1 MFKFLKFTSY
11 LLVDIVAVI
20 LPIAM
25 AISTLLV
32 LKRFKDSNQLLVIL
46 STGASPLKLLSPL
59 ITVSFLIMGYLFLS
73 HSYISPKAWT
83 NFWQM
88 EFNIR
93 NNIDPPENSGVLFS
107 NNGVSAY
114 AQGYKG
120 NLFFENIFII
130 DSRSSEKIN
139 SYYAKTGTIENNVLI
154 LLNGEKIEVNFKQHS
169 KSVTKFDSYRYD
181 LREIMKKKNRKVQP
195 NEKYIDELLKID
207 INSTEKEDIAGRALL
222 HQKITSPFLTIIFS
236 LFVYIF
242 IIFAAH
248 SRNPKKNTW
257 IPIMFIIIM
266 QGIYFWLVNAAGSNE
281 IFIPIIYLFI
291 GISILIE
298 LIFLVRGQRW

>member
-25 AISTLLV
+25 AISSLLV

-46 STGASPLKLLSPL
+46 STGASPLKLLTPL
-59 ITVSFLIMGYLFLS
+59 LTVSSLIMGYLFFS
-73 HSYISPKAWT
+73 NAYISPKAWT

-93 NNIDPPENSGVLFS
+93 NNIDPPANSGLLFS

-130 DSRSSEKIN
+130 DSRNSEKMN
-139 SYYAKTGTIENNVLI
+139 SYYI
-154 LLNGEKIEVNFKQHS
+154 
-169 KSVTKFDSYRYD
+169 
-181 LREIMKKKNRKVQP
+181 
-195 NEKYIDELLKID
+195 
-207 INSTEKEDIAGRALL
+207 
-222 HQKITSPFLTIIFS
+222 
-236 LFVYIF
+236 
-242 IIFAAH
+242 
-248 SRNPKKNTW
+248 
-257 IPIMFIIIM
+257 
-266 QGIYFWLVNAAGSNE
+266 
-281 IFIPIIYLFI
+281 
-291 GISILIE
+291 
-298 LIFLVRGQRW
+298 